1 MTARLYEVTGV
12 KVSFVPGFLLRL
24 KDEQVQPRLQSLQ
37 KVKDNLYR
45 VTAHVEFKR
54 GEMIGIPDGG
64 VPKAL
69 VSLVAEVGA
78 DKSAPPPPEVPTLR
92 HQGFGKYDVVDAAG
106 VVLTEKPLQKAEAQ
120 ALIDKLTKEKR
131 L

>member
-12 KVSFVPGFLLRL
+12 KVSFAPGFLLRL

-37 KVKDNLYR
+37 KVKDGLYR
-45 VTAHVEFKR
+45 VSSHVEFKR
-54 GEMIGIPDGG
+54 GEVIGIPDCGI
-64 VPKAL
+64 PKAL

-78 DKSAPPPPEVPTLR
+78 EEKESALPTLR
-92 HQGFGKYDVVDAAG
+92 HQGFGKYDVVDAEG
-106 VVLTEKPLQKAEAQ
+106 VVLTEKPLPKAEAQ

-131 L
+131 P